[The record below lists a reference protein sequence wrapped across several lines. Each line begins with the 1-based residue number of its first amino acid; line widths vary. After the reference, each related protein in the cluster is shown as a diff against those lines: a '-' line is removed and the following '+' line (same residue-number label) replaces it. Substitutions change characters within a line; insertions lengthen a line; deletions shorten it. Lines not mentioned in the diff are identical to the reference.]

1 MLRLFKGETG
11 RHMTSIFHRAPG
23 VQLAKAVGG
32 EGVYLFDQGGKRYL
46 DGSGGA
52 AVSCLGHNHPRVIEA
67 IKQQLDTLA
76 YAHTAF
82 FTSEPAEALA
92 ELLIGK
98 APPSFGKAYFLSG
111 GSEAVETALKLARAY
126 HLARGEPERSLFIS
140 RRQSYHGNT
149 LGALG
154 VSGNPG
160 RRKPYEPLLHSYERI
175 APCYAYR
182 DQKED
187 EPVEE
192 YARRA
197 ADDLEEA
204 ILRNGP
210 KRVAAFIAETVVGAT
225 LSACPAEQGYLKRI
239 REICDAYGVLYI
251 ADEIMCGMGRTGRTF
266 AFEADGVAPD
276 LVTVAKGLA
285 GGYQAMGAVLAA
297 SHVYDALAAGGF
309 EHGHTYVGH
318 PTGCAAALAVQRV
331 IEEDSLL
338 ANVEKRGRDLRAAIE
353 AYLTPFGVVG
363 DIRGRGLMIGVELV
377 SDPGAKTPFSPQ
389 RKLAATLKKAAMA
402 RGLICYPGNGC
413 VDGERGDHILL
424 APPYIIS
431 ESEIDELATLLAAAL
446 GDALSSSKGAE

>member
-1 MLRLFKGETG
+1 
-11 RHMTSIFHRAPG
+11 MTSIFHRAPSA
-23 VQLAKAVGG
+23 QLAKAVGG
-32 EGVYLFDQGGKRYL
+32 DGVYLFDQEGKRYL

-67 IKQQLDTLA
+67 IKQQLDKLA

-82 FTSEPAEALA
+82 FTSEPAEKLA
-92 ELLIGK
+92 ELLISK
-98 APPSFGKAYFLSG
+98 APASFGKVYFLSG

-126 HLARGEPERSLFIS
+126 HLARGEPERSIFIS

-160 RRKPYEPLLHSYERI
+160 RRKPYEPLLQAYDKI

-182 DQKED
+182 EQKAGESI
-187 EPVEE
+187 EA
-192 YARRA
+192 YSKRA
-197 ADDLEEA
+197 ADELEEA
-204 ILRNGP
+204 IIRNGP

-225 LSACPAEQGYLKRI
+225 LGACPAERGYLKRI

-251 ADEIMCGMGRTGRTF
+251 ADEIMCGMGRTGSTF
-266 AFEADGVAPD
+266 AFETDGVAPD

-297 SHVYDALAAGGF
+297 THVYDALAAGGF
-309 EHGHTYVGH
+309 EHGHTYIGH

-331 IEEDSLL
+331 IDEDNLL
-338 ANVEKRGRDLRAAIE
+338 ANVERRGRDLRAALQS
-353 AYLTPFGVVG
+353 YLAPFGVVG
-363 DIRGRGLMIGVELV
+363 DIRGRGLMMGVELV
-377 SDPGAKTPFSPQ
+377 ADTAAKTPFSPQ
-389 RKLAATLKKAAMA
+389 RKLSATLKKAAMA
-402 RGLICYPGNGC
+402 RGLVCYPGGGC

-424 APPYIIS
+424 APPYIIT
-431 ESEIDELATLLAAAL
+431 ESQIDELATLLAAAL
-446 GDALSSSKGAE
+446 GDALSSSKGAR